1 VIRQPSPS
9 SQGVQLAALIAAAV
23 VAVLSSGS
31 VDWNLPLALALAAC
45 AIISDLTAANTATAK
60 LKVSGSFLA
69 LVLAMVLL
77 GGPPAALIGVI
88 TIAVG
93 WLRWREE
100 RHYLLQNLVAYAWF
114 PLIGGLAFTEARDAL
129 ALGRT
134 DLGFDGLVFATFVLA
149 LALNFL
155 LTAGYQCY
163 LERVSLVAK
172 ARAALV
178 PLLPSELFT
187 ALIAVFVVYLYLRV
201 GLAAIALLAVVLAG
215 FQHLLGQ
222 LLLSQRRSTQLAT
235 LQLGM
240 MTALLRTLDLRDR
253 MTARHS
259 AAVARYAREIAR
271 EVGLSEREQ
280 ELVHTAGLLHD
291 LGKFVFP
298 DRILKADAPLTEA
311 DWEIVRT
318 HPERGAEVVSQ
329 VEGYGPIAEII
340 LSHHERIDGRGYPQ
354 GLRGEEIPMLA
365 RVLSVAD
372 VYDVMTAR
380 DSYRQPVS
388 SLEAIQELRRSAGT
402 QLEPRYVEVLVAVL
416 AGRDLRF
423 RHGDDADFDA
433 ELALE
438 RRASDYATG
447 AAGTTPPPVARS
459 A

>member
-9 SQGVQLAALIAAAV
+9 SQGVQIAALTAAAV
-23 VAVLSSGS
+23 LALLTSGS
-31 VDWNLPLALALAAC
+31 ADWNLPLALSLGGC
-45 AIISDLTAANTATAK
+45 AVISDLTAANTATAK

-77 GGPPAALIGVI
+77 GGPPAAVIGVL
-88 TIAVG
+88 TIVVG

-114 PLIGGLAFTEARDAL
+114 PLLGGLAFFAGRY
-129 ALGRT
+129 ALGVGPT
-134 DLGFDGLVFATFVLA
+134 DLGFYVLVFATFVLA

-163 LERVSLVAK
+163 LERSSLAAK

-187 ALIAVFVVYLYLRV
+187 ALITVFVVYLYLRV
-201 GLAAIALLAVVLAG
+201 GLAAIALLAIVLAG
-215 FQHLLGQ
+215 FQHLLGE

-235 LQLGM
+235 AQLGM

-271 EVGLSEREQ
+271 ELGLPERDQ

-291 LGKFVFP
+291 LGKSVFP
-298 DRILKADAPLTEA
+298 DRILKADTGLTEA
-311 DWEIVRT
+311 DWEIVKT
-318 HPERGAEVVSQ
+318 HPERGAEVVSK
-329 VEGYGPIAEII
+329 VDGYGPVAEIV
-340 LSHHERIDGRGYPQ
+340 LAHHERIDGAGYPR
-354 GLRGEEIPMLA
+354 GLSGDTIPELA

-380 DSYRQPVS
+380 DSYQQPVG
-388 SLEAIQELRRSAGT
+388 SLEAIRELRRVAGT
-402 QLEPRYVEVLVAVL
+402 QLDRHFVEAFVRVL

-438 RRASDYATG
+438 RRAHDYAAG
-447 AAGTTPPPVARS
+447 AAEAV
-459 A
+459 

>member
-9 SQGVQLAALIAAAV
+9 TQGVQLAAFIAAAV
-23 VAVLSSGS
+23 LAVLASGS
-31 VDWNLPLALALAAC
+31 ADWNIPLALALAGC
-45 AIISDLTAANTATAK
+45 AVISDLTAANTASAK

-77 GGPPAALIGVI
+77 GGPPAAVIGVL
-88 TIAVG
+88 TIVVG

-114 PLIGGLAFTEARDAL
+114 PLVGGLAFFAARDAL
-129 ALGRT
+129 GVGRT
-134 DLGFDGLVFATFVLA
+134 DLGFYTLVFATFVLA

-163 LERVSLVAK
+163 LERSSLTAK
-172 ARAALV
+172 ARTALV

-187 ALIAVFVVYLYLRV
+187 ALITVFVAYLYLRV
-201 GLAAIALLAVVLAG
+201 GLAAIALLAIVLAG

-222 LLLSQRRSTQLAT
+222 LLLSQRRSAQLAT
-235 LQLGM
+235 AQLGM

-271 EVGLSEREQ
+271 EAGLPERDQ

-291 LGKFVFP
+291 LGKSVFP
-298 DRILKADAPLTEA
+298 DRILKADTGLTDA
-311 DWEIVRT
+311 DWEIVKT
-318 HPERGAEVVSQ
+318 HPKRGAEVVSK
-329 VEGYGPIAEII
+329 VDGYGAVAEII
-340 LSHHERIDGRGYPQ
+340 LAHHERLDGGGYPR
-354 GLRGEEIPMLA
+354 GLSGDEIPELA

-380 DSYRQPVS
+380 DSYRRPVG
-388 SLEAIQELRRSAGT
+388 SLEAIQELRRVAGT
-402 QLEPRYVEVLVAVL
+402 QLDPRFVEAFVRVL

-438 RRASDYATG
+438 RRAHDYATG
-447 AAGTTPPPVARS
+447 AAGAL
-459 A
+459 

>member
-9 SQGVQLAALIAAAV
+9 RQCVQLAALSAAAIL
-23 VAVLSSGS
+23 AVLTSGS
-31 VDWNLPLALALAAC
+31 ADWNIPLALALVAC
-45 AIISDLTAANTATAK
+45 AVISDLTAADTTTSK

-77 GGPPAALIGVI
+77 GGPPAAIIGVV
-88 TIAVG
+88 TIVVG
-93 WLRWREE
+93 WLRWREA

-114 PLIGGLAFTEARDAL
+114 PLLGGLAFFAARDAL
-129 ALGRT
+129 GVGGA
-134 DLGFDGLVFATFVLA
+134 DLGYYGLVFATFVFA
-149 LALNFL
+149 LAINFS

-163 LERVSLVAK
+163 LERSSFAAK

-187 ALIAVFVVYLYLRV
+187 ALITVFVVYLYLRV

-222 LLLSQRRSTQLAT
+222 LLLSQRRSAQLAT
-235 LQLGM
+235 AQLGM

-271 EVGLSEREQ
+271 EAGLSEHDQ

-291 LGKFVFP
+291 LGKSVFP
-298 DRILKADAPLTEA
+298 DRILKADTGLSEA
-311 DWEIVRT
+311 DWEIVKT
-318 HPERGAEVVSQ
+318 HPERGAEVVSK
-329 VEGYGPIAEII
+329 VEGHEPVAEII
-340 LSHHERIDGRGYPQ
+340 LAHHERIDGEGYPRNLH
-354 GLRGEEIPMLA
+354 GDDIPTLA

-380 DSYRQPVS
+380 DSYRRPVS
-388 SLEAIQELRRSAGT
+388 SLEAIQELRRVAGT
-402 QLEPRYVEVLVAVL
+402 QLDERFVEAFVRVL

-438 RRASDYATG
+438 RRAHDYATG
-447 AAGTTPPPVARS
+447 AAGAL
-459 A
+459 

>member
-9 SQGVQLAALIAAAV
+9 SQGVQIAALTAAAV
-23 VAVLSSGS
+23 LALLTSGS
-31 VDWNLPLALALAAC
+31 ADWNLPLALSLGGC
-45 AIISDLTAANTATAK
+45 AVISDLTAANTATAK

-77 GGPPAALIGVI
+77 GGPPAAVIGVL
-88 TIAVG
+88 TIVVG

-114 PLIGGLAFTEARDAL
+114 PLLGGLAFFAGRYAL
-129 ALGRT
+129 GVGRT
-134 DLGFDGLVFATFVLA
+134 DLGFYVLVFATFVLA

-163 LERVSLVAK
+163 LERSSLAAK

-187 ALIAVFVVYLYLRV
+187 ALITVFVVYLYLRV
-201 GLAAIALLAVVLAG
+201 GLAAIALLAIVLAG
-215 FQHLLGQ
+215 FQHLLGE

-235 LQLGM
+235 AQLGM

-271 EVGLSEREQ
+271 ELGLPERDQ

-291 LGKFVFP
+291 LGKSVFP
-298 DRILKADAPLTEA
+298 DRILKADTGLTEA
-311 DWEIVRT
+311 DWEIVKT
-318 HPERGAEVVSQ
+318 HPERGAEVVSK
-329 VEGYGPIAEII
+329 VDGYGPVAEIV
-340 LSHHERIDGRGYPQ
+340 LAHHERIDGAGYPR
-354 GLRGEEIPMLA
+354 GLSGDTIPELA

-380 DSYRQPVS
+380 DSYQRPVG
-388 SLEAIQELRRSAGT
+388 SLEAIRELRRVAGT
-402 QLEPRYVEVLVAVL
+402 QLDRHFVEAFVRVL

-438 RRASDYATG
+438 RRAHDYAAG
-447 AAGTTPPPVARS
+447 AAEAV
-459 A
+459 

>member
-1 VIRQPSPS
+1 MIRQPSPS
-9 SQGVQLAALIAAAV
+9 RQCVQLAALSAAAIL
-23 VAVLSSGS
+23 AALTSGS
-31 VDWNLPLALALAAC
+31 ADWNVPLALALAGC
-45 AIISDLTAANTATAK
+45 AVISDLTAVATTTSK
-60 LKVSGSFLA
+60 LRVSGSFLA

-77 GGPPAALIGVI
+77 GGPPAAVIGVV
-88 TIAVG
+88 TIVIG
-93 WLRWREE
+93 WLRWREA

-114 PLIGGLAFTEARDAL
+114 PLVGGLAFFAGRDAL
-129 ALGRT
+129 GVGPT
-134 DLGFDGLVFATFVLA
+134 DLGYYALVFATFVLA
-149 LALNFL
+149 LALNFS

-163 LERVSLVAK
+163 LERSAFAAK

-187 ALIAVFVVYLYLRV
+187 ALITVFVVYLYLRV

-222 LLLSQRRSTQLAT
+222 LLLSQRRSSQLAT
-235 LQLGM
+235 AQMGM

-259 AAVARYAREIAR
+259 AAAARYAREIAR
-271 EVGLSEREQ
+271 EAGLSEHEQ

-298 DRILKADAPLTEA
+298 DRILKAAAGLNDA
-311 DWEIVRT
+311 DWEIVKT
-318 HPERGAEVVSQ
+318 HPERGAEVVSK
-329 VEGYGPIAEII
+329 VDGYEAVAEII
-340 LSHHERIDGRGYPQ
+340 LAHHERIDGDGYPR
-354 GLRGEEIPMLA
+354 GLRGEDIPVLA

-380 DSYRQPVS
+380 DSYRRPVS
-388 SLEAIQELRRSAGT
+388 SLQAIQELRRVAGT
-402 QLEPRYVEVLVAVL
+402 QLDERFVEVFVGVL

-438 RRASDYATG
+438 RRAHDYAAG
-447 AAGTTPPPVARS
+447 AAEAL
-459 A
+459 

>member
-1 VIRQPSPS
+1 MIRQPSPS
-9 SQGVQLAALIAAAV
+9 IHGVQLAALIAAAV
-23 VAVLSSGS
+23 LALLASGS
-31 VDWNLPLALALAAC
+31 ADWNIPLALALAGC
-45 AIISDLTAANTATAK
+45 AVISDLTAANTASAK

-77 GGPPAALIGVI
+77 GGPPAAVIGVL
-88 TIAVG
+88 TIVVG

-114 PLIGGLAFTEARDAL
+114 PLLGGLAFFAARDAL
-129 ALGRT
+129 GVGRT
-134 DLGFDGLVFATFVLA
+134 DLGFYGLVFATFVLA

-163 LERVSLVAK
+163 LERSSLTAK

-187 ALIAVFVVYLYLRV
+187 ALITVFVAYLYLRV
-201 GLAAIALLAVVLAG
+201 GLAAIGLLAIVLAG

-222 LLLSQRRSTQLAT
+222 LLLSQRRAAQLAT
-235 LQLGM
+235 AQLGM

-271 EVGLSEREQ
+271 EAGLPEHDQ

-291 LGKFVFP
+291 LGKSVFP
-298 DRILKADAPLTEA
+298 DRILKADTGLTDA
-311 DWEIVRT
+311 DWEIVKT
-318 HPERGAEVVSQ
+318 HPERGAEVVSK
-329 VEGYGPIAEII
+329 VDGYGPVAEII
-340 LSHHERIDGRGYPQ
+340 LAHHERIDAGGYP
-354 GLRGEEIPMLA
+354 RGRSGDEIPELA

-380 DSYRQPVS
+380 DSYRRPVG
-388 SLEAIQELRRSAGT
+388 SLEAIQELRRVAGT
-402 QLEPRYVEVLVAVL
+402 QLDPRFVEAFVRVL
-416 AGRDLRF
+416 AGRGLRF

-438 RRASDYATG
+438 RRAPDYATG
-447 AAGTTPPPVARS
+447 AAEAL
-459 A
+459 

>member
-1 VIRQPSPS
+1 MIRQPSPS
-9 SQGVQLAALIAAAV
+9 RQCVQLAALSAAAIL
-23 VAVLSSGS
+23 AVLTSGS
-31 VDWNLPLALALAAC
+31 ADWNIPLALALLAC
-45 AIISDLTAANTATAK
+45 AVISDLTAADTTTSK

-77 GGPPAALIGVI
+77 GGPPAAIIGVV
-88 TIAVG
+88 TIVVG
-93 WLRWREE
+93 WLRWREA

-114 PLIGGLAFTEARDAL
+114 PLLGGLAFFAARDAL
-129 ALGRT
+129 GVGRT
-134 DLGFDGLVFATFVLA
+134 DLGYYGLVFATFVFA
-149 LALNFL
+149 LAINFS

-163 LERVSLVAK
+163 LERSSFAAK

-187 ALIAVFVVYLYLRV
+187 ALITVFVVYLYLRV

-222 LLLSQRRSTQLAT
+222 LLLSQRRSAQLAT
-235 LQLGM
+235 AQLGM

-271 EVGLSEREQ
+271 EAGLSEHDQ

-291 LGKFVFP
+291 LGKSVFP
-298 DRILKADAPLTEA
+298 DRILKADTGLTDA
-311 DWEIVRT
+311 DWEIVKT
-318 HPERGAEVVSQ
+318 HPERGAEVVSK
-329 VEGYGPIAEII
+329 VEGYEPIAEII
-340 LSHHERIDGRGYPQ
+340 LAHHERIDGEGYPHK
-354 GLRGEEIPMLA
+354 LRGDDIPALA

-380 DSYRQPVS
+380 DSYRRPVS
-388 SLEAIQELRRSAGT
+388 SLEAIQELRRVAGT
-402 QLEPRYVEVLVAVL
+402 QLDERFVEAFVGVL

-438 RRASDYATG
+438 RRAHDYATG
-447 AAGTTPPPVARS
+447 AVGAL
-459 A
+459 